1 MGVEVSLKYGEE
13 WIKALI
19 PDVWSLTEVKPNQ
32 LPEVADLEQEVINCI
47 RSPKGCSPLKL
58 MVEGMEQ
65 IAIIISDHTRPLPS
79 GDLLP
84 ILCNE
89 LERAGIKSDKITV
102 VIGGGNHRPATEAEK
117 KHLMGPLYGKLKCIH
132 STEAGYRVL
141 GVTTRGTPVE
151 VSVPVAAADMVIS
164 LGNIELHQ
172 LAGYSGGVK
181 SIAIGTASK
190 RAIEHNHRLTCLQ
203 ENAVGVLDGNLVRD
217 DMEEFARYTKLRFII
232 NVVLNEGKEVT
243 SVVAG
248 DPVAAHRAGCS
259 FAKRM
264 YAAEVDHP
272 ADIVIVSPGGSP
284 RDNAVYQAQKA
295 VGNALKVAAKG
306 GIIIVTAR
314 CPEGFGDPVF
324 EQWLKEAAGLA
335 ELEERTHKE
344 FVLGGHKAALIL
356 KAVKQCRVF
365 WVSEMEPDDVA
376 RLFFTPFNSLQAA
389 VDAAATEMGA
399 QTRAVI
405 MPWGGLTFPKVNE
418 DGERHWRR
426 DR

>member
-1 MGVEVSLKYGEE
+1 MGIEVSLNYGDE
-13 WIKALI
+13 WVKAII
-19 PDVWSLTEVKPNQ
+19 PDAWSLTEIKPER
-32 LPEVADLEQEVINCI
+32 LPEVADLEQEIINCI

-58 MVEGMEQ
+58 MLEGMEQ

-79 GDLLP
+79 GTLLP

-89 LERAGIKSDKITV
+89 LEQAGIKKDKITV

-117 KHLMGPLYGKLKCIH
+117 KRLMGPLYGKLQCFH
-132 STEAGYRVL
+132 STETGYRGL
-141 GVTTRGTPVE
+141 GVTKRGTPVE
-151 VSVPVAAADMVIS
+151 VSVPVADADLVIG

-217 DMEEFARYTKLRFII
+217 DMEEFARFTKLGFII

-243 SVVAG
+243 AVVAG
-248 DPVAAHRAGCS
+248 DPVKAHRAGCS

-264 YAAEVDHP
+264 YTAEIDYP

-284 RDNAVYQAQKA
+284 RDNTVYQAQKA

-306 GIIIVTAR
+306 GIIIVTAK
-314 CPEGFGDPVF
+314 CSEGFGDPVF
-324 EQWLKEAAGLA
+324 EQWVKEAAGVA
-335 ELEERTHKE
+335 ELEERTRKE
-344 FVLGGHKAALIL
+344 FVLGGHKAAFIV

-365 WVSEMEPDDVA
+365 WVSEMEAADVA
-376 RLFFTPFNSLQAA
+376 RLFFTAFNSLQAA
-389 VDAAATEMGA
+389 VDAAAKETRK

-405 MPWGGLTFPKVNE
+405 MPWGGLTFPIVKE
-418 DGERHWRR
+418 DGE
-426 DR
+426 